1 MCYTCSCDIVY
12 IFNHRLD
19 FTKIYG
25 CCVPTHNQGQ
35 KSSRK
40 LPSKLMYMSWWQ
52 ALKVLTH
59 SLHGTF
65 ITLMYQFH
73 LYNYFAVI
81 TAESYQILT
90 KVFKIIVA
98 TSVQFFDTLRIWHT
112 CFDTHKCVIL
122 THPGFDTCVDVSNCG
137 TSVWHIQVC
146 HFDTLV
152 LLWLALALTLYIHYY
167 LSDLVCVVVEL
178 VRCFRCEVRL
188 VHCPEC

>member
-12 IFNHRLD
+12 IFSHRLD
-19 FTKIYG
+19 FTEIYG

-40 LPSKLMYMSWWQ
+40 LPIYSKLMYMHDKH
-52 ALKVLTH
+52 LKY
-59 SLHGTF
+59 SLIHFMVHCTF

-98 TSVQFFDTLRIWHT
+98 TSVQFFDTLQAS
-112 CFDTHKCVIL
+112 CL
-122 THPGFDTCVDVSNCG
+122 THF
-137 TSVWHIQVC
+137 W
-146 HFDTLV
+146 FDTLV
-152 LLWLALALTLYIHYY
+152 LTHISVSFWHTLGLTRVSMCQIVGQAF
-167 LSDLVCVVVEL
+167 DTFKCVTL
-178 VRCFRCEVRL
+178 THLFYCD
-188 VHCPEC
+188 

>member
-98 TSVQFFDTLRIWHT
+98 TSVQFFDTLQAS
-112 CFDTHKCVIL
+112 CL
-122 THPGFDTCVDVSNCG
+122 THF
-137 TSVWHIQVC
+137 W
-146 HFDTLV
+146 FDTLV
-152 LLWLALALTLYIHYY
+152 LTHISVSFWHTLGLTRVSMCQIVGQAFDTFKCVTLTHLFLLW
-167 LSDLVCVVVEL
+167 
-178 VRCFRCEVRL
+178 
-188 VHCPEC
+188 